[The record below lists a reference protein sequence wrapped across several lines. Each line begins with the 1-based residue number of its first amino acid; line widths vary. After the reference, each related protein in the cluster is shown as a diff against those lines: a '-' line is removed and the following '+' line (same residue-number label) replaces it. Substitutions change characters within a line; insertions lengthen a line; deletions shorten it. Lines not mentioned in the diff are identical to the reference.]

1 MTRLHFKTIINSE
14 KEIVFDLSR
23 SIDIHLDSMSK
34 TKEKAIYGKTKGYIG
49 IGETVTWR
57 GKHFGVYLTHSS
69 KITQMNKCDSFTDE
83 MINGCFKSFIHHH
96 RFSTQNKKTL
106 MIDDIY
112 YETPFGIL
120 GKMFDEL
127 LLKRYLTKLIIERN
141 TYLKLIAEKQ
151 SGSKT
156 ALS

>member
-1 MTRLHFKTIINSE
+1 MTRLHFKTMINSE

-34 TKEKAIYGKTKGYIG
+34 TKEKAILGKTRGYIE
-49 IGETVTWR
+49 IGETVTWK
-57 GKHFGVYLTHSS
+57 GKHFGVYLTHTA
-69 KITQMNKCDSFTDE
+69 KITQMNKYDSFTDE
-83 MINGCFKSFIHHH
+83 MIQGHFKTFIHHH
-96 RFSTQNKKTL
+96 RFSTENKTTI

-127 LLKRYLTKLIIERN
+127 LLKKYLTKLIIERN
-141 TYLKLIAEKQ
+141 TYLKLVAEKQ